1 MCPLPRAPARAALP
15 DTRSEGVGC
24 LERAEVTEAAQRFER
39 RPAARACARARAGA
53 RACARARART
63 RTPAPA
69 HVGGH
74 LLVERLGR

>member
-39 RPAARACARARAGA
+39 RPAARACARAR
-53 RACARARART
+53 T
-63 RTPAPA
+63 RTPTPA